1 MYLNLLQ
8 SNSLI
13 LRLGHLGNSTICLT
27 KYTMTFWSI
36 LISNVD
42 KMKKWVMDRIKI
54 SRADW

>member
-1 MYLNLLQ
+1 M
-8 SNSLI
+8 
-13 LRLGHLGNSTICLT
+13 LRLGHLGNITICLT